1 MQERLELL
9 AEQLEIVRRSWAGER
24 FDFVGAHYELRDA
37 QPLPTPVGHVNV
49 IVGGAAKPGT
59 LGPAVRFADEY
70 NTALVSL
77 DEARE
82 RRAALNAACERA
94 GREPLTF
101 SLMARCVVGE
111 DRAAVDRRIA
121 AIAQFTD
128 DMPFA
133 DPQMAIDGTV
143 DEVVERLRAFEGVG
157 VERVMLR
164 HLLLEDLEMIELL
177 GREVVPQLR

>member
-1 MQERLELL
+1 
-9 AEQLEIVRRSWAGER
+9 
-24 FDFVGAHYELRDA
+24 
-37 QPLPTPVGHVNV
+37 VGHVNV
-49 IVGGAAKPGT
+49 IVGGSAKPGT
-59 LGPAVRFADEY
+59 VGPAVRFADEY
-70 NTALVSL
+70 NTVIASL

-82 RRAALNAACERA
+82 RRAAIDAACERA

-111 DRAAVDRRIA
+111 DRAAVARRAA
-121 AIAQFTD
+121 AIAEFTD

-133 DPQMAIDGTV
+133 DPRLAFEGTV
-143 DEVVERLRAFEGVG
+143 DEVVERLRAFEDAG

-164 HLLLEDLEMIELL
+164 HLLVEDLEMIELL